1 MNLLTCEQL
10 IYFRPVFSLWVGAFG
25 ELFLPGSL
33 ILEIVALWIWM
44 FPAVEA
50 KVNSS
55 KVLQSGALCR
65 QPIIQRLGAL
75 VRGGLTII
83 MTFAMSCLVTMGT
96 SLVIATAPWVSLI
109 VVLGLIIR
117 VKTLPRYILI
127 CVLLCV
133 TVYLIHC
140 YSTYAGDR
148 LYFECRNTS
157 GVE

>member
-10 IYFRPVFSLWVGAFG
+10 IYFRPVFFFWEGAFG
-25 ELFLPGSL
+25 TLFFVGSV
-33 ILEIVALWIWM
+33 ILEIVAIWIWM
-44 FPAVEA
+44 FLAVEA
-50 KVNSS
+50 EVNSS

-65 QPIIQRLGAL
+65 RPIIQRLGAL
-75 VRGGLTII
+75 VGGGLTII
-83 MTFAMSCLVTMGT
+83 MTFAISCLVTIGT
-96 SLVIATAPWVSLI
+96 VLVIKTAPLVSLI

-133 TVYLIHC
+133 TVHLIRC

-148 LYFECRNTS
+148 LYSECRNIS